1 VDFECG
7 HERGRV
13 CRSAQVDAVRSARLH
28 EGAVSRRAVR
38 SPTFGDATLSFGTV
52 KLGENNAPNVSDH
65 YRIGS
70 NTKPMT
76 ATIVLQ
82 LVQEGKL
89 ALEDPI
95 SRY

>member
-1 VDFECG
+1 
-7 HERGRV
+7 
-13 CRSAQVDAVRSARLH
+13 
-28 EGAVSRRAVR
+28 
-38 SPTFGDATLSFGTV
+38 
-52 KLGENNAPNVSDH
+52 VSDH

-70 NTKPMT
+70 NIKPMT

-95 SRY
+95 SRYRPDVPNAQNITIAQRLNMRSGLPS